1 MSSLFQQT
9 LQQMED
15 AANLVGLTNDARAIL
30 EHPERILLVSVPV
43 KMDDGNIRV
52 FEGYRVQHSTIRGP
66 AKGGIRFAPEVDIEE
81 VKALSAWMSIKC
93 AVVNIPLGGG
103 KGGVTV
109 NTKELSQSELENLT
123 RSYVRAIAPIIGPK
137 KDVPAPDMY
146 TTPQIMAWAT
156 DEFSTLQGQ
165 NTLGVFTGKPVE
177 VGGSLGRAAATA
189 QGGAYVLNEYIK
201 VKSESVQTAVV
212 QGYGN
217 AGYHAARIL
226 HAQGIKILAVSDSRG
241 GIFSEAGIDPKKAF
255 EAKHGKGLQT
265 LEGVSALTNAD
276 LLALPCDVLVLAAR
290 ENEVTKEN
298 ADDIQGKII
307 LELANGPITPD
318 ADLLLGQKN
327 ITILPD
333 ILSNA
338 GGVTVSYFELV
349 QNETN
354 FYWTEE
360 EIQTRLKNI
369 MEKSL
374 HEILDTQSR
383 CYSSQDATISGQK
396 TLEEMEEGSVCQRI
410 TLRQAAFIL
419 ALSRIERA
427 MKLRGK
433 I

>member
-1 MSSLFQQT
+1 MSLFQQT

-81 VKALSAWMSIKC
+81 VKALAAWMSIKC

-109 NTKELSQSELENLT
+109 NTKDLSQSELENLT

-146 TTPQIMAWAT
+146 TTPQIMAWAM

-177 VGGSLGRAAATA
+177 VGGSLGRGAATA
-189 QGGAYVLNEYIK
+189 QGGVYVLNEYLK
-201 VKSESVQTAVV
+201 ARSQSVKTAVV

-255 EAKHGKGLQT
+255 EAKQREGLQS
-265 LEGVSALTNAD
+265 LEGVSVLTNAD
-276 LLALPCDVLVLAAR
+276 LLSLPCDVLVLAAR

-318 ADLLLGQKN
+318 ADNVLGQKG
-327 ITILPD
+327 IIILPD
-333 ILSNA
+333 ILANA

-374 HEILDTQSR
+374 HEILDVQSH

-396 TLEEMEEGSVCQRI
+396 KIDEMQEGESCQRI